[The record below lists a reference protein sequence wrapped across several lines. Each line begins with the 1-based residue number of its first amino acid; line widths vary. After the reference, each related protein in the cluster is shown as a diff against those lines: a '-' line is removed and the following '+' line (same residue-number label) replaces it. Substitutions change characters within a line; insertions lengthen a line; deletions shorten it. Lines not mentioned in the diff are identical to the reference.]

1 MSPFP
6 ELGGMDFEWLYPV
19 ACPACAV
26 CPKEI
31 ADYDRLG
38 YPICPRCGTTVRTAA
53 ADAGEGVVASQ
64 TE

>member
-1 MSPFP
+1 
-6 ELGGMDFEWLYPV
+6 MDFEWLYPV

-26 CPKEI
+26 CPKVI

-38 YPICPRCGTTVRTAA
+38 YPICPRCGTTVRAA
-53 ADAGEGVVASQ
+53 TVDAGTGVAAPR